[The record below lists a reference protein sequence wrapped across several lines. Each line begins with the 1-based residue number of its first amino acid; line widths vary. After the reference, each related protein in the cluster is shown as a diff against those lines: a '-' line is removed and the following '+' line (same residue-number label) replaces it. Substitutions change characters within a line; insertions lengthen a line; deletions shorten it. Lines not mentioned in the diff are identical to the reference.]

1 MKLVMALFLGMGLVI
16 FRGLA
21 ALGMALL
28 VFGPHLKTAVK
39 VRQAP
44 EKSPAVTMVIA

>member
-1 MKLVMALFLGMGLVI
+1 MALLPQTNMKLVMALFLGMGLVI

-28 VFGPHLKTAVK
+28 VFGP
-39 VRQAP
+39 RQP
-44 EKSPAVTMVIA
+44 MKKGHITKRT